1 MGITHEFIAV
11 TESIPFADLYIHPL
25 NPRAEAPEGEIDTL
39 AANIRDL
46 GLIQNLAGLRDTEG
60 RIGIVAGGRR
70 LRALARL
77 QDDPRFAFV
86 PVKLAPDADT
96 AAVWA
101 AAENHARADLHPADE
116 IREYA
121 ALRDRGA
128 TLAGIAIACGV
139 TQAHVKRRLRLADL
153 PEAVLSALRADK
165 IGLTEASAFVVCE
178 DDALA
183 IDLLAR
189 VINAPGQ
196 YSAESIKRI
205 LKQGA
210 ARDTD
215 RRARFVGVPA
225 YRAAGGRISS
235 DLFGGE
241 VYLDDTDILDEVF
254 AQRLGEVAEEARRLG
269 GWKWTRTS
277 TETNAWAIPNDLE
290 AVVLYPAEGVLSEV
304 ESARHD
310 ELAARLESGEA
321 SEAETAELDRLT
333 AILDGDHTPEQKA
346 HAGVVFYVA
355 YDGELRATPAM
366 VLPENQPGAAAAGII
381 EAARIVSKGD
391 GDETA
396 QDAPSAPALSGAL
409 LEDLRAIRRG
419 ARQNAALAAPDL
431 LLALL
436 AFHLNSESCA
446 GRGFSLQRFAVSVT
460 PTTATGYA
468 PDPRLL
474 DTQTGRSTASDVPRA
489 FKAFQK
495 KGAAHIHAVLTLELT
510 RLLDLRETGDGALA
524 KLFDKTA
531 AVNMRD
537 VWTPTAENFFKRAPG
552 DYLDALWCEM
562 NGAEPDSA
570 EARAF
575 AKAKKGE
582 KAARLETMFDPATE
596 LPADQRARV
605 AAWLPPEI

>member
-1 MGITHEFIAV
+1 MGITHEFTAV

-39 AANIRDL
+39 AANIREL

-121 ALRDRGA
+121 ALRERGA
-128 TLAGIAIACGV
+128 TLAAIAIACGV

-165 IGLTEASAFVVCE
+165 IGLTEATAFVVCE
-178 DDALA
+178 DDARA
-183 IDLLAR
+183 IELLAR
-189 VINAPGQ
+189 VIETPRQ

-241 VYLDDTDILDEVF
+241 VYLDDTAILDDLF
-254 AQRLGEVAEEARRLG
+254 AARLGEVAEEARRLG

-277 TETNAWAIPNDLE
+277 TDTNPWAIPHDLD
-290 AVVLYPAEGVLSEV
+290 AVVLYPAEGVLSELEV
-304 ESARHD
+304 ARHD
-310 ELAARLESGEA
+310 ELAARIETGEA
-321 SEAETAELDRLT
+321 TDAETAELDRLT

-355 YDGELRATPAM
+355 YDGELRATHAM
-366 VLPENQPGAAAAGII
+366 VLPEDQPGAAAAGII
-381 EAARIVSKGD
+381 EAARIVSQGD
-391 GDETA
+391 DDETVEK
-396 QDAPSAPALSGAL
+396 APSAPALSGAL

-436 AFHLNSESCA
+436 AFHLHSTT
-446 GRGFSLQRFAVSVT
+446 GQGFSLHRSTVAVT
-460 PTTATGYA
+460 PTTETGYA

-474 DTQTGRSTASDVPRA
+474 DTHAGPSTVSDV
-489 FKAFQK
+489 
-495 KGAAHIHAVLTLELT
+495 
-510 RLLDLRETGDGALA
+510 
-524 KLFDKTA
+524 
-531 AVNMRD
+531 
-537 VWTPTAENFFKRAPG
+537 
-552 DYLDALWCEM
+552 
-562 NGAEPDSA
+562 
-570 EARAF
+570 ARASRHSRR
-575 AKAKKGE
+575 KAPN
-582 KAARLETMFDPATE
+582 TSTPC
-596 LPADQRARV
+596 
-605 AAWLPPEI
+605 

>member
-1 MGITHEFIAV
+1 MGITHEFVAV

-39 AANIRDL
+39 ATNIRDL

-121 ALRDRGA
+121 ALRERGA
-128 TLAGIAIACGV
+128 TLAAIAIACGV

-153 PEAVLSALRADK
+153 PEAVLNALRADK
-165 IGLTEASAFVVCE
+165 IGLTEATAFVVCE
-178 DDALA
+178 DDARA
-183 IDLLAR
+183 IELLAR
-189 VINAPGQ
+189 VIEAPRQ

-215 RRARFVGVPA
+215 RRTRFVGMPA

-241 VYLDDTDILDEVF
+241 IYFDDTGILDDLF
-254 AQRLGEVAEEARRLG
+254 AARLGEVAEEARVRD

-277 TETNAWAIPNDLE
+277 ADTNPWGIPHDLD
-290 AVVLYPAEGVLSEV
+290 AVVLYPAEGVLSEL
-304 ESARHD
+304 EAGRHD
-310 ELAARLESGEA
+310 ELAARIESGDA
-321 SEAETAELDRLT
+321 RDAETAEFDRLT
-333 AILDGDHTPEQKA
+333 KILDGDHTPEQKA

-355 YDGELRATPAM
+355 YDGELRATHAM
-366 VLPENQPGAAAAGII
+366 VLPEDQPGAAAAGII
-381 EAARIVSKGD
+381 EAARIVFQEED
-391 GDETA
+391 DETA
-396 QDAPSAPALSGAL
+396 EKAPSAPALSGAL

-436 AFHLNSESCA
+436 AFHLNSST
-446 GRGFSLQRFAVSVT
+446 GQGFSLHRSPVAVT
-460 PTTATGYA
+460 PTTETGYA

-474 DTQTGRSTASDVPRA
+474 DTDAGRSTASDVARA

-495 KGAAHIHAVLTLELT
+495 KGAAHIHAVLTLELA
-510 RLLDLRETGDGALA
+510 RLLDLPDTGEGALA

-531 AVNMRD
+531 AVSMRD
-537 VWTPTAENFFKRAPG
+537 VWTPTAENFFKRAPNG
-552 DYLDALWCEM
+552 YLDALWCEM
-562 NGAEPDSA
+562 NGAAPDSA

-582 KAARLETMFDPATE
+582 KAARLETLFDPVTE
-596 LPADQRARV
+596 LPTEQRARV
-605 AAWLPPEI
+605 SAWLPPEI